1 MLVKKLEE
9 LGIGRPSTYA
19 PTISTIQNRDYVEK
33 GEKTGTKHDICLLE
47 LKNGKIKE
55 TKKEESYGNEKN
67 KLIPTDVGM
76 VVNDFLMEYFPDI
89 MDYNFTA
96 NVEEKFDHIAEGQTK
111 WNDEIA
117 NFYKLFHPEVEKI
130 SNLRLE
136 HKVGERVLGTDPKTG
151 KEVSVKIGRFGP
163 LVQLGSTDSEEKP
176 QFASLQKG
184 QSVSDIT
191 LEEALKLFELPR
203 TLGDYEG
210 ETVTV
215 AIGRFGPYVK
225 HGKMFVSVPK
235 TLSPQTITLDE
246 AVELIKNKAE
256 AEKKRLVKTFD
267 EEPEMEILN
276 GPYGVYI
283 SYKRRTTRFRRTRMR
298 RRSRSM
304 IAAQLSKR
312 RQTHLKSRA
321 APCAALQKIIIA
333 MTPTYIHLESIRS
346 TNTYLAQNAE
356 GAVHGTVVYADCQ
369 TAGRGQRG
377 NSWESADFKNITMS
391 MLLRPANV
399 KPSCQFWLSEAVALA
414 VVHTLDRYIDNG
426 VSIKWPNDIYW
437 NDRKICGI
445 LVEHSLSGGK
455 IDHTIAGIGLNINQ
469 EKFLSDAPNPVSLRQ
484 IIGCDTPLPDV
495 LHHLSEE
502 LLRLVDSLPDNAESL
517 HAEFLSRLYRRNGLH
532 TYRNVADRTADHLA
546 AGEEFCAEIADVASD
561 GILTLARPDGS
572 RPRFAFKEVEFV
584 IGK

>member
-1 MLVKKLEE
+1 
-9 LGIGRPSTYA
+9 
-19 PTISTIQNRDYVEK
+19 
-33 GEKTGTKHDICLLE
+33 
-47 LKNGKIKE
+47 
-55 TKKEESYGNEKN
+55 
-67 KLIPTDVGM
+67 
-76 VVNDFLMEYFPDI
+76 
-89 MDYNFTA
+89 
-96 NVEEKFDHIAEGQTK
+96 
-111 WNDEIA
+111 
-117 NFYKLFHPEVEKI
+117 
-130 SNLRLE
+130 
-136 HKVGERVLGTDPKTG
+136 
-151 KEVSVKIGRFGP
+151 
-163 LVQLGSTDSEEKP
+163 
-176 QFASLQKG
+176 
-184 QSVSDIT
+184 
-191 LEEALKLFELPR
+191 
-203 TLGDYEG
+203 
-210 ETVTV
+210 
-215 AIGRFGPYVK
+215 
-225 HGKMFVSVPK
+225 
-235 TLSPQTITLDE
+235 
-246 AVELIKNKAE
+246 
-256 AEKKRLVKTFD
+256 
-267 EEPEMEILN
+267 
-276 GPYGVYI
+276 
-283 SYKRRTTRFRRTRMR
+283 
-298 RRSRSM
+298 
-304 IAAQLSKR
+304 
-312 RQTHLKSRA
+312 
-321 APCAALQKIIIA
+321 
-333 MTPTYIHLESIRS
+333 MTPTYIQLESIRS

-502 LLRLVDSLPDNAESL
+502 LLRLADSLPDNAESL